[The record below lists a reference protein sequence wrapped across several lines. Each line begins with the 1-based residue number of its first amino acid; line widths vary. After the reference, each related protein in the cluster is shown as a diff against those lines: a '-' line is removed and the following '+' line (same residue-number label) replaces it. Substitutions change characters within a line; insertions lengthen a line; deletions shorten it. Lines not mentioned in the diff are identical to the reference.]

1 MHREAQRKSRA
12 FGKFKSFIRGQL
24 FGSLSSLKPI
34 ILLCPFVGYFV
45 SGPTRGVHT
54 HPSAKM
60 DLEVKASGKSKRH
73 YGGELSSDFRLQGAF
88 LHVCAVSLVLKET
101 GEQRPLCVYSDRV
114 LPLCPCRDC
123 YFETFTRG
131 EE

>member
-1 MHREAQRKSRA
+1 MPALLRTNSGKEAEGTEQSKTFIENKITRGKAHWQAQRESRA

-34 ILLCPFVGYFV
+34 ILRCPLVGYFV

-60 DLEVKASGKSKRH
+60 DLKVKASGRSKRH
-73 YGGELSSDFRLQGAF
+73 YGLELSSDF
-88 LHVCAVSLVLKET
+88 
-101 GEQRPLCVYSDRV
+101 
-114 LPLCPCRDC
+114 
-123 YFETFTRG
+123 
-131 EE
+131 